1 MAETRALISF
11 AVTAKLICVF
21 VFPYAKAGFL
31 TTWLKYIGS
40 VENLGLRP
48 QFSTLSYGP
57 GMVNEWKNITDPSSR
72 IYM

>member
-21 VFPYAKAGFL
+21 VFAYAKAGFL
-31 TTWLKYIGS
+31 TTRLIYIGS

-57 GMVNEWKNITDPSSR
+57 GMVNEWKNITDPSR